1 MTRQG
6 GKLGVLQIV
15 ISDAKFLNRLSK
27 ARYEASNSNMDNF
40 TPLKANNF

>member
-15 ISDAKFLNRLSK
+15 TSDAKFLNRLSEEG
-27 ARYEASNSNMDNF
+27 YEASNFNMDNF
-40 TPLKANNF
+40 TPLKASNF